1 MLLFKEYFAVLEY
14 HDFTSPGL
22 KEGLPGTTLYPGV
35 RDNPQKWPCRRSSTA
50 SLQLAQPPA
59 ADGFQGHIN

>member
-22 KEGLPGTTLYPGV
+22 KEGLPGTTLTLV
-35 RDNPQKWPCRRSSTA
+35 
-50 SLQLAQPPA
+50 
-59 ADGFQGHIN
+59 